1 MAANALE
8 FNQVSAVLNA
18 IQNIVTGKNN
28 VASIDT
34 STFCTA
40 ADITLKQGY
49 DKVINA
55 ISLVLG
61 PTIMGIRPYDRKFKG
76 LEMTDIQFKLRTR
89 KLQVIDNE
97 FEDNDTHKYPV
108 QYDSGETDPYGDG
121 LSVDM
126 QTIKKTKAVE
136 TNFYGMNTYQDHYTI
151 FDNQLE
157 VAFSS
162 PDELARFISMI
173 TMDVSNRFEQAREDF
188 ARYTMVNFIGAL
200 YDLGGDRVVH
210 LLTEYNTLLGLTGDD
225 ALDANTVY
233 LPANFPAFIKW
244 MASRIRQI
252 SQQMTERTVKFQ
264 SAINGKYIMRH
275 TPITDQRIFI
285 YAPVLNQID
294 TMVLSSVFHDSY
306 LKQAYSEAVTFWQ
319 GINQP
324 SSVDVYP
331 SYMGANGVVVK
342 GSRVNTS
349 AVFGVIMDREAAG
362 YSVVKT
368 TMEAAPRNVRGQY
381 QNYWLKDWHKNFNDV
396 SEKGV
401 LLLLD

>member
-18 IQNIVTGKNN
+18 IQNIVTGKQN

-76 LEMTDIQFKLRTR
+76 LEMTDTQFKLRTR

-108 QYDSGETDPYGDG
+108 QYYSGESDPFGDG

-151 FDNQLE
+151 FDNQLD

-252 SQQMTERTVKFQ
+252 SQQMTERTYKFQ
-264 SAINGKYIMRH
+264 NPINGKYIMRH
-275 TPITDQRIFI
+275 TPISDQRIFI

-294 TMVLSSVFHDSY
+294 TMVLSSVFHDQY
-306 LKQAYSEAVTFWQ
+306 LKQAYTEAVTFWQ

-331 SYMGANGVVVK
+331 SYTGANGVVVK

-362 YSVVKT
+362 YSVIKT

>member
-76 LEMTDIQFKLRTR
+76 LEMTDTQFKLRTR

-108 QYDSGETDPYGDG
+108 QYDSGESDPFGDG

-151 FDNQLE
+151 FDNQLD

-252 SQQMTERTVKFQ
+252 SQQMTERTYKFQ
-264 SAINGKYIMRH
+264 NPINGKYIMRH
-275 TPITDQRIFI
+275 TPIADQRIFI

-294 TMVLSSVFHDSY
+294 TMVLSSVFHDQY
-306 LKQAYSEAVTFWQ
+306 LKQAYTEAVTFWQ

-331 SYMGANGVVVK
+331 SYTGSNGVVVK

-362 YSVVKT
+362 YSVIKT

>member
-76 LEMTDIQFKLRTR
+76 LEMTDTQFKLRTR

-108 QYDSGETDPYGDG
+108 QYDGTETDPYGDG

-200 YDLGGDRVVH
+200 YDLGGDRVIH

-275 TPITDQRIFI
+275 TPIADQRIFI

-331 SYMGANGVVVK
+331 SYMGDNGTVVR

>member
-18 IQNIVTGKNN
+18 IQNIVTGKQN

-76 LEMTDIQFKLRTR
+76 LEMTDTQFKLRTR

-108 QYDSGETDPYGDG
+108 QYDSSESDPYGNG

-151 FDNQLE
+151 FDSQLD

-162 PDELARFISMI
+162 PDEMARFISMI

-188 ARYTMVNFIGAL
+188 ARYTMVNYIGAL

-244 MASRIRQI
+244 MASRLREI
-252 SQQMTERTVKFQ
+252 SQQMTERTYKFQ
-264 SAINGKYIMRH
+264 NPINGKYIMRH
-275 TPITDQRIFI
+275 TPIADQRIFI

-306 LKQAYSEAVTFWQ
+306 LKQAYTEAVTFWQ

-331 SYMGANGVVVK
+331 SYTGSNGVVVK

-362 YSVVKT
+362 YSVIKT

>member
-1 MAANALE
+1 MAANALD
-8 FNQVSAVLNA
+8 FNQVSSVLNA
-18 IQNIVTGKNN
+18 IQNIVTGKQN

-40 ADITLKQGY
+40 ADVTLKQGY
-49 DKVINA
+49 DKVIGA
-55 ISLVLG
+55 ISMVLG
-61 PTIMGIRPYDRKFKG
+61 PTIMGIRPYDRKYKG
-76 LEMTDIQFKLRTR
+76 LEMTDTQFKLRTR
-89 KLQVIDNE
+89 KLQIIDNE
-97 FEDNDTHKYPV
+97 FEDNDTYKYPV
-108 QYDSGETDPYGDG
+108 TYDTNEVNYLGDG

-126 QTIKKTKAVE
+126 QAIKKTRAVE

-162 PDELARFISMI
+162 PEELARFISMI

-188 ARYTMVNFIGAL
+188 ARYTMVNYIGAL
-200 YDLGGDRVVH
+200 YDLGGERVIH
-210 LLTEYNTLLGLTGDD
+210 LLTEYNTLLGLTGAD

-233 LPANFPAFIKW
+233 LPANFPSFIKW
-244 MASRIRQI
+244 MAARLRQI

-264 SAINGKYIMRH
+264 SPIHGNYIVRH
-275 TPITDQRIFI
+275 TPIANQRIFM
-285 YAPVLNQID
+285 YAPALNQID
-294 TMVLSSVFHDSY
+294 TMVLSSVFHDQY
-306 LKQAYSEAVTFWQ
+306 LKQAYTEAVTFWQ

-331 SYMGANGVVVK
+331 AYTGELGTAIK
-342 GSRVNTS
+342 GSRVNLS
-349 AVFGVIMDREAAG
+349 NVFGVICDVEACG
-362 YSVVKT
+362 YSVIKS

-381 QNYWLKDWHKNFNDV
+381 QNYWLKDWHKNFNDM

>member
-76 LEMTDIQFKLRTR
+76 LEMTDTQFKLRTR

-108 QYDSGETDPYGDG
+108 QYDSGESDPYGDG
-121 LSVDM
+121 LSLDM

-151 FDNQLE
+151 FDNQLD

-162 PDELARFISMI
+162 PDEMARFISMI

-188 ARYTMVNFIGAL
+188 ARYTMVNYIGAL

-252 SQQMTERTVKFQ
+252 SQQMTERTYKFQ
-264 SAINGKYIMRH
+264 NPINGKYIMRH
-275 TPITDQRIFI
+275 TPIADQRIFI

-306 LKQAYSEAVTFWQ
+306 LKQAYTEAVTFWQ

-324 SSVDVYP
+324 STVDVYP
-331 SYMGANGVVVK
+331 SYTGSNGVVVK

-362 YSVVKT
+362 YSVIKT
-368 TMEAAPRNVRGQY
+368 SMEAAPRNVRGQY

>member
-76 LEMTDIQFKLRTR
+76 LEMTDTQFKLRTR

-108 QYDSGETDPYGDG
+108 QYDSGESDPYGDG

-151 FDNQLE
+151 FDNQLD

-252 SQQMTERTVKFQ
+252 SQQMTERTYKFQ
-264 SAINGKYIMRH
+264 NPINGKYIMRH
-275 TPITDQRIFI
+275 TPIADQRIFI

-306 LKQAYSEAVTFWQ
+306 LKQAYTEAVTFWQ

-331 SYMGANGVVVK
+331 SYTGANGVVVK

-362 YSVVKT
+362 YSVIKT

>member
-8 FNQVSAVLNA
+8 FNQVATILNS
-18 IQNIVTGKNN
+18 IQNIVTGKQN
-28 VASIDT
+28 VATVDT

-76 LEMTDIQFKLRTR
+76 LEMTDTQFKLRTR
-89 KLQVIDNE
+89 KIQVIDNE

-108 QYDSGETDPYGDG
+108 QYDGSETDPYGTG

-126 QTIKKTKAVE
+126 QTIKKTKAIE

-151 FDNQLE
+151 FDNQLD

-188 ARYTMVNFIGAL
+188 ARYTMANFIGAL

-233 LPANFPAFIKW
+233 LPDNFPAFIKW

-252 SQQMTERTVKFQ
+252 SQQMTERTYKFQ
-264 SAINGKYIMRH
+264 SPINGKYIARH
-275 TPITDQRIFI
+275 TPIADQRIFI

-306 LKQAYSEAVTFWQ
+306 LKQAYTEAVTFWQ

-331 SYMGANGVVVK
+331 SYMGPNGTVIK

-349 AVFGVIMDREAAG
+349 AVFGVIMDREATG
-362 YSVVKT
+362 YSVIKT

>member
-18 IQNIVTGKNN
+18 IQNIVTGKQN

-34 STFCTA
+34 SSFCTA

-61 PTIMGIRPYDRKFKG
+61 PTIMGIRPYNRKYKG
-76 LEMTDIQFKLRTR
+76 IEMTDTQFKLRTR

-108 QYDSGETDPYGDG
+108 QYDSGESDPYGDG

-151 FDNQLE
+151 FDNQLD

-162 PDELARFISMI
+162 PEELARFISMI
-173 TMDVSNRFEQAREDF
+173 TMDISNRFEQARENF
-188 ARYTMVNFIGAL
+188 ARYTMLNYIGAL
-200 YDLGGDRVVH
+200 YDLSGERVVH
-210 LLTEYNTLLGLTGDD
+210 LLTEYNTLLGLTGED

-233 LPANFPAFIKW
+233 MPENFASFIKW
-244 MASRIRQI
+244 MASRIREI
-252 SQQMTERTVKFQ
+252 SQQMTERTYKFQ
-264 SAINGKYIMRH
+264 NPINGQYIIRH
-275 TPITDQRIFI
+275 TPIADQRIFL

-294 TMVLSSVFHDSY
+294 TMVLSSVFHDEY
-306 LKQAYSEAVTFWQ
+306 LKQAYTEAVTFWQ
-319 GINQP
+319 GINNP
-324 SSVDVYP
+324 KAIDIYP
-331 SYMGANGVVVK
+331 SYTGANGVVVK
-342 GSRVNTS
+342 GARVNTS
-349 AVFGVIMDREAAG
+349 LVFGVIFDREATG
-362 YSVVKT
+362 YSVIKH

-401 LLLLD
+401 LLMLD

>member
-76 LEMTDIQFKLRTR
+76 LEMTDTQFKLRTR

-233 LPANFPAFIKW
+233 LPSNFPAFIKW

-342 GSRVNTS
+342 GNRVNTS

>member
-76 LEMTDIQFKLRTR
+76 LEMTDTQFKLRTR

-108 QYDSGETDPYGDG
+108 QYDSGESDPFGDG

-151 FDNQLE
+151 FDNQLD

-252 SQQMTERTVKFQ
+252 SQQMTERTYKFQ
-264 SAINGKYIMRH
+264 NPINGKYIMRH
-275 TPITDQRIFI
+275 TPIADQRIFI

-294 TMVLSSVFHDSY
+294 TMVLSSVFHDQY
-306 LKQAYSEAVTFWQ
+306 LKQAYTEAVTFWQ

-331 SYMGANGVVVK
+331 SYTGSNGVVVK
-342 GSRVNTS
+342 GNRVNTS

-362 YSVVKT
+362 YSVIKT

>member
-61 PTIMGIRPYDRKFKG
+61 PTLMEIRPYDRKFKG
-76 LEMTDIQFKLRTR
+76 LELTDTQFKLRTR

-108 QYDSGETDPYGDG
+108 QYDSGESDPYGDG

-151 FDNQLE
+151 FDNQLD

-173 TMDVSNRFEQAREDF
+173 TQDMSNRFEQAREDF
-188 ARYTMVNFIGAL
+188 ARYTLVNFIGAL

-210 LLTEYNTLLGLTGDD
+210 LLTEYNALLGLTGDD

-252 SQQMTERTVKFQ
+252 SQQMTERTYKFQ
-264 SAINGKYIMRH
+264 NPINGKYIMRH
-275 TPITDQRIFI
+275 TPIADQRIFI

-331 SYMGANGVVVK
+331 SYTGSNGVAVK

-362 YSVVKT
+362 YSVIKT

>member
-76 LEMTDIQFKLRTR
+76 LEMTDTQFKLRTR

-108 QYDSGETDPYGDG
+108 QYDSGESDPFGDG

-151 FDNQLE
+151 FDNQLD

-252 SQQMTERTVKFQ
+252 SQQMTERTYKFQ
-264 SAINGKYIMRH
+264 NPINGKYIMRH
-275 TPITDQRIFI
+275 TPIADQRIFI

-294 TMVLSSVFHDSY
+294 TMVLSSVFHDQY
-306 LKQAYSEAVTFWQ
+306 LKQAYTEAVTFWQ

-331 SYMGANGVVVK
+331 SYTGSNGVVVK
-342 GSRVNTS
+342 GNRVNTS

-362 YSVVKT
+362 YSVIKT
-368 TMEAAPRNVRGQY
+368 TMEASPRNVRGQY